1 MPDWIAKLL
10 QAWALVPAVPIPFA
24 IAFVS
29 IAAAISLAVVWSYRG
44 VLSKR
49 ADRRL
54 SNHGD
59 GPGRATAEKE
69 NTDALE
75 RMVASTIGSRWTPLN
90 EAEIAA
96 LSTRLTDIPKIRVQI
111 MYENALGK
119 ELAQSFYEA
128 FKLAEWGGAALG
140 IGSGLGHG
148 VTIGQGSGTATI
160 ALKSAIETTSQVKVA
175 IVRPDQPQWPGVVF
189 LAVGINSR

>member
-175 IVRPDQPQWPGVVF
+175 TDRPDQPQWPGVVF
-189 LAVGINSR
+189 LAVGINSS